1 MEISFF
7 KYQGAGNDFVM
18 IDNRFN
24 KHSLSTAQIARMC
37 DRKFGVGADGL
48 ILLSNSVESD
58 FKMEYYNSDGTI
70 GSMCGNGGRCIVAF
84 AEKIGIVN
92 KTYVF
97 ETYDG
102 LHNAQVCSKDLIS
115 LSMCDVLEIEQ
126 NKRDWV
132 LDTGSPHLVQFVPS
146 VQNIN
151 VKKCGAEIRFSDTYA
166 KKGINVNYVE
176 LSNEELLIRTYE
188 RGVEDETLACGTG
201 ATASAIAA
209 FESGL
214 ITKAPIKL
222 KALGGNLEVSFTKV
236 KNKYTNIKLMGAA
249 KFVYKGTIN
258 V

>member
-166 KKGINVNYVE
+166 KKE
-176 LSNEELLIRTYE
+176 
-188 RGVEDETLACGTG
+188 
-201 ATASAIAA
+201 
-209 FESGL
+209 
-214 ITKAPIKL
+214 
-222 KALGGNLEVSFTKV
+222 
-236 KNKYTNIKLMGAA
+236 
-249 KFVYKGTIN
+249 
-258 V
+258 